1 MGNGEGARKGRK
13 KRSQNTTMVGGAARD
28 FKIVVVPLLL
38 LLGFSLVVGFFGV
51 HGEVRKNETPIFIL
65 GIGRP
70 SSD

>member
-51 HGEVRKNETPIFIL
+51 HLR
-65 GIGRP
+65 
-70 SSD
+70 